1 MTQGVYLQVERLIV
15 TLAVLAVFTVL
26 VLTGHMT
33 DQYLSVLSPVLG
45 LIGAAWFS
53 SLQQQQQ
60 SVAAYHQAQVQSAP
74 APVVEIPPTGTAGG
88 AK

>member
-1 MTQGVYLQVERLIV
+1 MPEGVYLQVERLIV
-15 TLAVLAVFTVL
+15 TLAVLAVFVVL

-33 DQYLSVLSPVLG
+33 DQYLAVLSPVLG

-53 SLQQQQQ
+53 SLQQQQ
-60 SVAAYHQAQVQSAP
+60 SAVAAQQAAQIQPPPAAVAP
-74 APVVEIPPTGTAGG
+74 PANTAGG